1 MSTVSEETQEV
12 VAAETPDTTP
22 PAPAPIAEPEQI
34 YEYQPTDE
42 LGRALG
48 GKQVIKYK
56 NHVELAD
63 KLKDQNVLLVRKLRE
78 QTKKQRLGISD
89 TEQIPDDAPRFDA
102 TLEFS
107 PRELSAE
114 ERVTLSRDLLDP
126 EKFDQAT
133 VKLSEAIWGAKPDVL
148 RQTLSNVQSNNLK
161 LQARIEADAFVAET
175 PDYFRCQ
182 DNFETITN
190 WMLRNNLSPVRANFK
205 MAYQTLDE
213 AGLLIHAPVAPPV
226 ATPVPVAAP
235 VPAPVR
241 AEPVVTEPP
250 PSAPRISSGLTRQ
263 QATDGSS
270 ATTRAGDDIVYDRP
284 IKDRQGNLTGKTIRY
299 TGLAAIEA
307 MPSEEFKRR
316 VVHDK
321 TFNQK
326 YEQLLNEQQ
335 RRTRG

>member
-1 MSTVSEETQEV
+1 MSTVEETQDV
-12 VAAETPDTTP
+12 VAAETPDITL
-22 PAPAPIAEPEQI
+22 PASAPLEEPEQI

-42 LGRALG
+42 LGRTLG
-48 GKQVIKYK
+48 GKQVVKYRT
-56 NHVELAD
+56 HVELAD
-63 KLKDQNVLLVRKLRE
+63 KLRDQNVLLVRKLRE

-102 TLEFS
+102 TLDFN
-107 PRELSAE
+107 PRELSSE

-133 VKLSEAIWGAKPDVL
+133 VKLSEAIWGAKPEVL
-148 RQTLSNVQSNNLK
+148 RQTLSNVQNNNLK

-182 DNFETITN
+182 DNFEMVTN
-190 WMLRNNLSPVRANFK
+190 WMLRNNLSPVRSNFK
-205 MAYQTLDE
+205 IAYQTLND
-213 AGLLIHAPVAPPV
+213 AGLLVHAPVA
-226 ATPVPVAAP
+226 
-235 VPAPVR
+235 VPAPVVEPIPAPVQAAPVV
-241 AEPVVTEPP
+241 AEPQPP
-250 PSAPRISSGLTRQ
+250 AAPRISSGLTRQ
-263 QATDGSS
+263 QATDASS
-270 ATTRAGDDIVYDRP
+270 AAPRSVGDDIVYDRP

-299 TGLAAIEA
+299 TGLSAIEA

-316 VVHDK
+316 VVQDK